1 MKPRYLNFPLSLIIC
16 CSLLTNFSFIAFA
29 QVIPANDNDIEKVIA
44 KIPPIQRVS
53 SACVTMDC
61 PVMDCRTVQAFQIR
75 VRDARMYMRH
85 LYYWLQRAGYAQ
97 MEHLK
102 SVASETMMAADRAAK
117 VQKILAWQQYVV
129 SIASG
134 LLEIASAG
142 SNFSEIVNDPKLLKE
157 KTHGEMAELF
167 DKFYEGSKDVESFIH
182 RLMADRFDKDFPQPF
197 AKLMPAFAGITSD
210 EMNELKSHLSDIKD
224 LMKAGAE
231 YGKDWRKILKE
242 GKGLASIGQITGRIL
257 KAYADAE
264 IKEREQ
270 LVDDLLAGI
279 IANDQVQSQSFKDL
293 QRIQKRRNLAEDA
306 FRALENLVVIDATN
320 KGNLTRCLMK
330 HASIHKIDCSSL
342 DFGYVSKIVV
352 PKDFEAELFDHPG
365 AEGKAKNYGNALLY
379 FNARLPQVVALLSD
393 VPSLPPGIKSSLK
406 TTKSVYSPGEN
417 LTVDFTASPCLSA
430 DSWVA
435 IFPASQP
442 HGDDLASA
450 GYLVS
455 GRARLEGKSSGS
467 LQFKA
472 PDKVGA
478 YQLRMFDAGTG
489 KEIATYNFTVGSEG
503 YILSGIYIEQGR
515 ENYKQFIKIEF
526 YDNGSSARFL
536 SRDEKDSTKWR
547 QYRNGKII
555 GNTILYMGSALCGT
569 GPDGRGAGGEER
581 RIPYRYLFDENRSS
595 FKIQSYKVDCD
606 NKGRMTVKPE
616 WDERPNR
623 VFYFIRVR

>member
-1 MKPRYLNFPLSLIIC
+1 MKRLSSILRV
-16 CSLLTNFSFIAFA
+16 LFFSFTFLHTHFSFHSYA
-29 QVIPANDNDIEKVIA
+29 QAIPANDNDIEKVIA
-44 KIPPIQRVS
+44 RIPLIQQVS
-53 SACVTMDC
+53 AACVTMDC

-97 MEHLK
+97 VEHLK

-157 KTHGEMAELF
+157 KSYKEMGELF

-197 AKLMPAFAGITSD
+197 AELTPAFAGITGN
-210 EMNELKSHLSDIKD
+210 EMNELKSHLSDIKG
-224 LMKAGAE
+224 LMQAGAE

-242 GKGLASIGQITGRIL
+242 GKGLAAIGQIAGRFL
-257 KAYADAE
+257 KAYADAQ

-293 QRIQKRRNLAEDA
+293 QRIQKRRNKAEDA
-306 FRALENLVVIDATN
+306 YRALEKLVVIGASN
-320 KGNLTRCLMK
+320 EGNLTRCLMK
-330 HASIHKIDCSSL
+330 HASIHKIDCSSFDL
-342 DFGYVSKIVV
+342 NYTSKIVV
-352 PKDFEAELFDHPG
+352 PKGFEAGLFDHPG
-365 AEGKAKNYGNALLY
+365 AEGNAKKYGTALLY
-379 FNARLPQVVALLSD
+379 FNARLPKVVNLLSN
-393 VPSLPPGIKSSLK
+393 VPTLPPQTKSTVK
-406 TTKSVYSPGEN
+406 ATKSVYTPGEN
-417 LTVDFTASPCLSA
+417 MSVQYTASPCLPP
-430 DSWVA
+430 DSWAA

-450 GYLVS
+450 GHLVS

-478 YQLRMFDAGTG
+478 YQLRMFDAGSG
-489 KEIATYNFTVGSEG
+489 REIAVYNFTTGGKAISM
-503 YILSGIYIEQGR
+503 SGIYEELHGGVSKR
-515 ENYKQFIKIEF
+515 YFKIEIF
-526 YDNGSSARFL
+526 DNGTSARFG
-536 SRDEKDSTKWR
+536 SWEEKDSTNWKPGFTGTI
-547 QYRNGKII
+547 NG
-555 GNTILYMGSALCGT
+555 NAILYQNEMACGY
-569 GPDGRGAGGEER
+569 GPGGLKGGESR
-581 RIPYRYLFDENRSS
+581 DIPFRLLFDENRISV
-595 FKIQSYKVDCD
+595 KMQNYKVDCD
-606 NKGRMTVKPE
+606 SYGKMKVSTQ
-616 WDERPNR
+616 WDERPNYMTQ
-623 VFYFIRVR
+623 FKRVR